1 MRDWRIRRRAFGL
14 GRPYDQTGMNGH
26 SALDSPWSHSD
37 PEADEYE
44 AACTKHINTSY
55 SSWDSLSRERKQ
67 EQWHEACVNALTH
80 EQERHRETRDRMERL
95 ENQVQSLRAELNAR
109 NSPEYGATTFPLSPG
124 TALEALKA
132 SPDMA
137 MWDYDALISKWR
149 TRIEHERSRQLP
161 LPGSS
166 TPWFAPS
173 PIGENSQTPTHTDG
187 QAHPAKPEHRQSTN
201 QLNGSGSNGTNQ
213 DEELVDAPGEEDDTA
228 VEMDQGLLDPNLREK
243 TNGHQDSVMGNGS
256 PQGKG

>member
-14 GRPYDQTGMNGH
+14 GRPYDQSGVNGH
-26 SALDSPWSHSD
+26 NTLDSPWSHSD

-44 AACTKHINTSY
+44 AACAKHISTSY
-55 SSWDSLSRERKQ
+55 NSWDNLSRERKQ

-109 NSPEYGATTFPLSPG
+109 DSPEYGATTFPLSPG
-124 TALEALKA
+124 TALETLKV
-132 SPDMA
+132 SPESA

-161 LPGSS
+161 LPGPS
-166 TPWFAPS
+166 PWFAPS
-173 PIGENSQTPTHTDG
+173 PETSQTPIHTDG
-187 QAHPAKPEHRQSTN
+187 QIHPAKPEHRRSPHQ
-201 QLNGSGSNGTNQ
+201 QNGIGANGTTQ
-213 DEELVDAPGEEDDTA
+213 DEELADAPGEEDDAA

-243 TNGHQDSVMGNGS
+243 ANGHQDSVMGNGS